1 VATQEELNNLKELLD
16 IYEDRRRHVDKQKAM
31 YGRGRVPSELALES
45 EEIEESIARIN
56 SKMRLMSVPQE
67 VQDATGPE
75 AGIDVLRHEVKR
87 FREQLNTA
95 LRWMSDE
102 ILRIGEE
109 ARSRAIDN
117 TKDRKV
123 WQRVNFGI
131 LLFIL
136 LLELYKAFYQ

>member
-1 VATQEELNNLKELLD
+1 MATEEELNNLRELLE

-87 FREQLNTA
+87 FREQLNSA

-109 ARSRAIDN
+109 GRQRAVDN
-117 TKDRKV
+117 AKDRKI
-123 WQRVNFGI
+123 WQRINFC
-131 LLFIL
+131 L
-136 LLELYKAFYQ
+136 LLLVVAIELYKAFYR

>member
-1 VATQEELNNLKELLD
+1 
-16 IYEDRRRHVDKQKAM
+16 M